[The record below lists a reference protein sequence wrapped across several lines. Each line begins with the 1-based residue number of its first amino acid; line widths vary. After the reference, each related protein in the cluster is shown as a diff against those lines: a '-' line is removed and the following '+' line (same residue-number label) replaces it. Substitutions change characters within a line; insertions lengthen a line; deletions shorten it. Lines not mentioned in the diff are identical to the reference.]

1 MHSSTSI
8 LAADDKL
15 HESVDN
21 YIPTPNA
28 DGSCDPHI
36 KESNVADLFWVVCED
51 CSTELVEGEANALA
65 ALDDCDGASES

>member
-1 MHSSTSI
+1 MRSPTPN

-15 HESVDN
+15 HEPVDP

-28 DGSCDPHI
+28 DGSCNPHI
-36 KESNVADLFWVVCED
+36 KKAADDLYWVVCED

-65 ALDDCDGASES
+65 VLDDCDGSSES